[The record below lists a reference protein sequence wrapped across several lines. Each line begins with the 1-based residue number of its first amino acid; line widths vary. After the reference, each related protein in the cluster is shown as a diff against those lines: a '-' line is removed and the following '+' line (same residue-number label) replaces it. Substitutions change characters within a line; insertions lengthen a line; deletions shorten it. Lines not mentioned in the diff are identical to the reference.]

1 MGGIINKLLREL
13 QNLQRIIICEEKY
26 SFTPD
31 VFKAATRQKR
41 QTKDPVTIA
50 HLKEKDEII
59 SRGKFSKKA
68 AITTGLGKKAVS
80 NYLGKHMTELDIQ
93 ADIIIDVD
101 SEAVYGQ
108 CQCEDLDKCTCPLFT
123 TPVRAVFTQ
132 GNGFSTFGKFDY
144 DQAAKGTWYCKF
156 LLQFKEIN
164 ESGVKRFKCT
174 IDVDQYVKLYLKLYY
189 PKNVE
194 QEKLTFEEV
203 RQLTIKIPGKSDFR
217 HPQTWMPPE
226 SSLRQ
231 LAKLVQCQID
241 YLLTVFNPGA
251 SLPNF
256 MASGCLKVRQD
267 GSTIYNQGPNCHID
281 NRDNLITVSEET
293 LANKLK
299 AHTIPLNR
307 KSGKRQLDDTPQ
319 KGKSSKRQPKMSTP
333 RKIQARRKLP
343 D

>member
-1 MGGIINKLLREL
+1 MNDLLMFDFKCVPSHISSNTKVAIVEFAGAKFKTFATTGESYIKYVTGGIINKLLRDL

-41 QTKDPVTIA
+41 QTKDHVTIA

-80 NYLGKHMTELDIQ
+80 NYLGKHLTELDIQ

-101 SEAVYGQ
+101 ISLYWPRNP
-108 CQCEDLDKCTCPLFT
+108 D
-123 TPVRAVFTQ
+123 
-132 GNGFSTFGKFDY
+132 STFKFPVY
-144 DQAAKGTWYCKF
+144 VWLQKQKPEIYNITGILTILERAFPNKYIGAMLAIVLSMGEPGIVSS

-194 QEKLTFEEV
+194 QEKLTL
-203 RQLTIKIPGKSDFR
+203 RKCANLQSR
-217 HPQTWMPPE
+217 SQE
-226 SSLRQ
+226 S
-231 LAKLVQCQID
+231 
-241 YLLTVFNPGA
+241 
-251 SLPNF
+251 
-256 MASGCLKVRQD
+256 
-267 GSTIYNQGPNCHID
+267 
-281 NRDNLITVSEET
+281 LI
-293 LANKLK
+293 L
-299 AHTIPLNR
+299 
-307 KSGKRQLDDTPQ
+307 DTPNMDATR
-319 KGKSSKRQPKMSTP
+319 KFVETTSKASAMPN
-333 RKIQARRKLP
+333 
-343 D
+343 